1 MFTNK
6 TSKANNLL
14 RLLKNQKKFIVPI
27 FITIFKKDL
36 KNKIKLQKK
45 INKIFK
51 QNERLIVR
59 SSSLLEDTLNKSNAG
74 KFLSISDVKNINQNV
89 IDAIENVSKKL
100 RNNDQIIIQKF
111 ISGVDLS
118 GVIFTRDPKNNS
130 PYYIINYDKSR
141 KTDLITSGKI
151 NPSINT
157 KIIFRKI
164 KSIGS
169 FSKLI
174 DVVKKIE
181 KIFKSETLDIEFAIK
196 RKKIF
201 IFQCRNLII
210 KNNLNLDDE
219 IEIALN
225 NLKKK
230 IIKLKKENPFLP
242 GKTTYFSN
250 MSDWN
255 PAEMIG
261 TKPNPLGISLYS
273 ELITNEIWAIQ
284 RKNYGYK
291 NVIPNPLMVNFAGS
305 PYIDIRTDLNSFLPK
320 KLNQRFQKKVIN
332 NCLNKIKVKPEIH
345 DKIEFECIET
355 SSDFNKYKLK
365 SKIEKTYKNE
375 IINLTENLINNKYL
389 LKNELDKIKHLERK
403 IKDIEKSR
411 LSKIHKIYYHIYF
424 CKHLGTLPFA
434 GVARL
439 AFVATKFLKSLLNQN
454 EITHNDIERFYQQP
468 NSVSNLIKKDFIKLK
483 KRKITKRKFL
493 QKYGHLRPQ
502 TYNITSKNYKDGFEN
517 YFNLKENLGLNI
529 SKKIILNNKVNKKIK
544 KYIKKNKYSFSVKDF
559 TNFTINS
566 IHAREYCKFI
576 FTKSLDKVFS
586 NIKDLCEEIKIK
598 VDDIKYSS
606 INTFLSNLNSLS
618 PKKLKDILESEIKT
632 NKKNYKILEKILL
645 PDIIFEE
652 NDIYSFDQKQIKG
665 NYITNKEVTSK
676 IFDLEK
682 TKSIKNI
689 KNKIVL
695 IENADPGYDYLFSYN
710 IKGLITK
717 YGGVNSHMSI
727 RCLELGIPS
736 IIGIG
741 EKNFETIR
749 KSNKIHVDCSQGIY
763 KIIN

>member
-1 MFTNK
+1 MSKNK
-6 TSKANNLL
+6 TSKANNLSK
-14 RLLKNQKKFIVPI
+14 LLKNQKKFIVPI

-36 KNKIKLQKK
+36 KDKSNLLKK
-45 INKIFK
+45 INRVFK
-51 QNERLIVR
+51 QNELLMIR
-59 SSSLLEDTLNKSNAG
+59 SSSFLEDTLSNSNAG
-74 KFLSISDVKNINQNV
+74 KFLSISNVKNKNQNV
-89 IDAIENVSKKL
+89 IDAIKNVAKKL
-100 RNNDQIIIQKF
+100 KNEDQIIIQKF

-118 GVIFTRDPKNNS
+118 GVIFTRDPKHNS

-157 KIIFRKI
+157 KIIFRKV
-164 KSIGS
+164 KSNGS

-210 KNNLNLDDE
+210 KSKLNLDNE

-261 TKPNPLGISLYS
+261 TKPNPLSISLYS

-291 NVIPNPLMVNFAGS
+291 NIIPNPLMVNFAGS
-305 PYIDIRTDLNSFLPK
+305 PYIDIRTDLNSFIPK
-320 KLNQRFQKKVIN
+320 NLNQRFQKKVIN
-332 NCLNKIKVKPEIH
+332 NCLSKIKTKPEIH
-345 DKIEFECIET
+345 DKIEFDCIET
-355 SSDFNKYKLK
+355 SSDFSSYKPK
-365 SKIEKTYKNE
+365 SKLEKTYNNE
-375 IINLTENLINNKYL
+375 IINLTENLIKDKYL
-389 LKNELDKIKHLERK
+389 LKNELDKIKNLEKK
-403 IKDIEKSR
+403 IKNIEKSK

-424 CKHLGTLPFA
+424 CKHFGTLPFA
-434 GVARL
+434 GAARL
-439 AFVATKFLKSLLNQN
+439 AFIATKFLKSLLNQN
-454 EITHNDIERFYQQP
+454 EITHEDIEKFYQQP

-483 KRKITKRKFL
+483 NKKITKKEFL
-493 QKYGHLRPQ
+493 EKYGHLRPQ
-502 TYNITSKNYKDGFEN
+502 TYNIDSKNYKDGFNN
-517 YFNLKENLGLNI
+517 YFNLNENLGLNT
-529 SKKIILNNKVNKKIK
+529 SKKIFINNKINTKIK
-544 KYIKKNKYSFSVKDF
+544 KYIAKNSYSFSVNDF
-559 TNFTINS
+559 TNFAINS
-566 IHAREYCKFI
+566 IHAREYCKFV
-576 FTKSLDKVFS
+576 FTKSLDKIFS
-586 NIKDLCEEIKIK
+586 NIKNICEEIKIK
-598 VDDIKYSS
+598 VNDIKYVN

-645 PDIIFEE
+645 PDIIFKE

-676 IFDLEK
+676 VFDLKK
-682 TKSIKNI
+682 TKSIKDI
-689 KNKIVL
+689 KNKIIL

-741 EKNFETIR
+741 EKNYETIR
-749 KSNKIHVDCSQGIY
+749 ISNKIHIDCSQRIY

>member
-1 MFTNK
+1 LSKNK
-6 TSKANNLL
+6 TSKANNLSK
-14 RLLKNQKKFIVPI
+14 LLKNQKKFIVPI

-36 KNKIKLQKK
+36 KDKSNLLKK
-45 INKIFK
+45 INKVFK
-51 QNERLIVR
+51 QNELLIVR
-59 SSSLLEDTLNKSNAG
+59 SSSFLEDTLSNSNAG
-74 KFLSISDVKNINQNV
+74 KFLSISNVKNKNQNV
-89 IDAIENVSKKL
+89 IDAIKNVAKRLK
-100 RNNDQIIIQKF
+100 NEDQIIIQKF

-118 GVIFTRDPKNNS
+118 GVIFTRDPKHNS

-157 KIIFRKI
+157 KIIFRKV
-164 KSIGS
+164 KSNGS

-210 KNNLNLDDE
+210 KSKLNLDNE

-261 TKPNPLGISLYS
+261 TKPNPLSISLYS

-305 PYIDIRTDLNSFLPK
+305 PYIDLRTDLNSFIPK
-320 KLNQRFQKKVIN
+320 NLNQKFQEKVIN
-332 NCLNKIKVKPEIH
+332 NCLNKIKIKPEIH
-345 DKIEFECIET
+345 DKIEFNCIET
-355 SSDFNKYKLK
+355 SSDFSSYKL
-365 SKIEKTYKNE
+365 SKLEKTYTNE
-375 IINLTENLINNKYL
+375 IINLTENLIKDKNL
-389 LKNELDKIKHLERK
+389 LKNELDKIKNLEKK
-403 IKDIEKSR
+403 IKDIERSR

-424 CKHLGTLPFA
+424 CKHFGTLPFA
-434 GVARL
+434 GAARL
-439 AFVATKFLKSLLNQN
+439 AFIATKFLKSLLNKN
-454 EITHNDIERFYQQP
+454 EITHEDIEKFYQQP
-468 NSVSNLIKKDFIKLK
+468 SSVSNLIKKDFINLK
-483 KRKITKRKFL
+483 NKKIRKKEFL
-493 QKYGHLRPQ
+493 EKYGHLRPQ
-502 TYNITSKNYKDGFEN
+502 TYNIVSENYKDGFKD
-517 YFNLKENLGLNI
+517 YFDLKENLELNLT
-529 SKKIILNNKVNKKIK
+529 KKIFISSKINKKIR
-544 KYIKKNKYSFSVKDF
+544 KYISKNNYSFSTKDF
-559 TNFTINS
+559 INFAINS

-576 FTKSLDKVFS
+576 FTKSLDKIFS
-586 NIKDLCEEIKIK
+586 NIKDICREIKIK
-598 VDDIKYSS
+598 VDDVKYVN
-606 INTFLSNLNSLS
+606 INTFLLNLNSLS
-618 PKKLKDILESEIKT
+618 PKKLKDILENEIKT

-645 PDIIFEE
+645 PDVIFEE

-665 NYITNKEVTSK
+665 NYITNKEITSK

-682 TKSIKNI
+682 IKSIKDI

-695 IENADPGYDYLFSYN
+695 IENADPGYDFLFSYD

-741 EKNFETIR
+741 EKNYELLRT
-749 KSNKIHVDCSQGIY
+749 SNKIHIDCSQKIY